1 MVKKTTGLLLCLIS
15 SLNAIN
21 SSIEPQEQIR
31 QIQGVLEEMIQV
43 MPLEVQEQA
52 NRVYLEIERRLRQQ
66 EADTLEQPE
75 AVGTLE

>member
-1 MVKKTTGLLLCLIS
+1 
-15 SLNAIN
+15 
-21 SSIEPQEQIR
+21 
-31 QIQGVLEEMIQV
+31 MIQV